1 MPSKKPQNELAIGS
15 AEWLAWEAELK
26 KKRMLAK
33 HRKTKAIVK
42 RMAKSDHLHSSNSHP
57 VWHHQTQTGED
68 GKKQEVVY
76 HQEGKAISLQKIDS
90 KLRRERR
97 KRQRERAKHGQS
109 DPLL

>member
-1 MPSKKPQNELAIGS
+1 MPTKEQLDQIAIAS
-15 AEWLAWEAELK
+15 AERNKAEAELK

-33 HRKTKAIVK
+33 HKKTKAIVK

-68 GKKQEVVY
+68 GKKQEIIY
-76 HQEGKAISLQKIDS
+76 HQEGKAISLQKIDG

-97 KRQRERAKHGQS
+97 KRQRERAKHGSS